1 MDDEDDESVQTETQK
16 MKAFFKKSKIYNKFV
31 QEKAEEERED

>member
-1 MDDEDDESVQTETQK
+1 

-31 QEKAEEERED
+31 QEKADELKED